1 MKVLVYGAGAVGSY
15 LGAMLANHGH
25 DVTLVV
31 RPQTAQTIDG
41 GNLRLS
47 TPGNPDSHAQVRLV
61 TSVRQ
66 AFLEDAYDLIM
77 LAMKSYDVA
86 EALDSLIAF
95 APTPFPRLMTLQNGI
110 GIEEMVINEIRDVE
124 LIAASLTTPVRRQT
138 PAHIVVERGDRG
150 LALAPTRKRQ
160 NVKPWV
166 EMFNEAGVTCVRI
179 GNHRSMKWSKAL
191 LNMLG
196 NASSAII
203 NRHPRAI
210 YDYGPTYRLEME
222 MLQEALNVMQR
233 LKLKVVDLPGT
244 PATRLAFAVRRLPDS
259 LVKPIL
265 TRIVAGGRGNKMP
278 SFHMDLSAGRKKS
291 EVIYHNGAVAAA
303 GEELGIATP
312 VNAALS
318 NTLIKMA
325 QGEIDWQVFD
335 GNPARLIEEVKKYR

>member
-15 LGAMLANHGH
+15 LGAMLANHNH

-31 RPQTAQTIDG
+31 RPQAAQTIG
-41 GNLRLS
+41 KSGLRLS
-47 TPGNPDSHAQVRLV
+47 RPEHPDRSASVRVV

-66 AFLEDAYDLIM
+66 AFLEDSYDIIM

-86 EALDSLIAF
+86 EALNPLIAF
-95 APTPFPRLMTLQNGI
+95 APTPFPRLLTLQNGI
-110 GIEEMVINEIRDVE
+110 GIEEMVSNEIEDVE
-124 LIAASLTTPVRRQT
+124 LIAGSLTTPVRRQT
-138 PAHIVVERGDRG
+138 PDHIVVERDDRG

-160 NVKPWV
+160 DVRPWV
-166 EMFNEAGVTCVRI
+166 NMFNEAGVSCERI

-191 LNMLG
+191 LNMIG

-203 NRHPRAI
+203 NRHPRAV

-222 MLQEALNVMQR
+222 MLEEALTVMGR

-244 PATRLAFAVRRLPDS
+244 PATRLAFAVRRLPNM
-259 LVKPIL
+259 LVKPVL
-265 TRIVAGGRGNKMP
+265 TRIVADGRGNKMP
-278 SFHMDLSAGRKKS
+278 SFHMDLSAGRKES

-318 NTLIKMA
+318 KTLVKMA
-325 QGEIDWQVFD
+325 RGEIDWQVFD
-335 GNPARLIEEVKKYR
+335 GNPARLIEEVKRYR